1 MTELMEQ
8 KELVEE
14 QIPNT
19 VAKVAT
25 TKEMGFFYSGLVTG
39 LILVVGGSYL
49 NKKVVKIIKEK
60 EAKRKASKEAKV
72 EESEQTI
79 IDAEFDEIEMSSEE

>member
-1 MTELMEQ
+1 
-8 KELVEE
+8 
-14 QIPNT
+14 
-19 VAKVAT
+19 
-25 TKEMGFFYSGLVTG
+25 MGFFYSGLVTG

>member
-19 VAKVAT
+19 VAK
-25 TKEMGFFYSGLVTG
+25 L
-39 LILVVGGSYL
+39 LLR
-49 NKKVVKIIKEK
+49 KKWDSFT
-60 EAKRKASKEAKV
+60 R
-72 EESEQTI
+72 
-79 IDAEFDEIEMSSEE
+79 DW